1 MKASR
6 RGILSYFNGSNE
18 CICIR
23 DQMQVGSDIKNSTI
37 VENSELVKVLRKN
50 KLRLEVA
57 WVVWWNMQLC
67 IEKFC
72 EYQS

>member
-37 VENSELVKVLRKN
+37 VENSELVKVLRKKQAPFRN
-50 KLRLEVA
+50 C
-57 WVVWWNMQLC
+57 LC
-67 IEKFC
+67 SVMRC
-72 EYQS
+72 ATVH